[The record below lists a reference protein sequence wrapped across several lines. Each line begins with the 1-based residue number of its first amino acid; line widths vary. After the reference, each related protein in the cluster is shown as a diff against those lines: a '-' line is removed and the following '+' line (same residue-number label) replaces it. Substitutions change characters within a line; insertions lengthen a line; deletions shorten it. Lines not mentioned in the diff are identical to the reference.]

1 LPHHYSHPVVEV
13 FRRDVLT
20 GAAGSIGRAITARAI
35 VGRRREPSAQPLPI
49 GHRGYCGE
57 RSRQCDGD
65 CGVQKTS
72 MTGDDSVPL
81 RGERALEFI
90 QYVQKAAHYLRRAGT
105 VANDLSQGENE
116 QAVEVPQFLLDSHR
130 PLGVDPEAGR
140 IGPGPHNSEEITD
153 AIDGLYCGG
162 GIVDRWR

>member
-1 LPHHYSHPVVEV
+1 
-13 FRRDVLT
+13 
-20 GAAGSIGRAITARAI
+20 
-35 VGRRREPSAQPLPI
+35 
-49 GHRGYCGE
+49 
-57 RSRQCDGD
+57 
-65 CGVQKTS
+65 

-130 PLGVDPEAGR
+130 PSESTGGRSDRAGS
-140 IGPGPHNSEEITD
+140 HNSEEITD
-153 AIDGLYCGG
+153 AIDGLYCV
-162 GIVDRWR
+162 VDR